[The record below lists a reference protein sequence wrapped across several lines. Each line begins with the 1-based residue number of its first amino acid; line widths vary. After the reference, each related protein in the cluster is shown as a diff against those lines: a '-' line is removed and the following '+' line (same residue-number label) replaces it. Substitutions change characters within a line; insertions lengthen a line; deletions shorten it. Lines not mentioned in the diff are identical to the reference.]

1 MKTGTNTKLTI
12 MDNKHKISEWENKQP
27 YNVWFAEMY
36 LQKGYVTKVKGGIKG
51 RDVVCL
57 VWDSAGECRALIGE
71 RQPWFDIRW

>member
-1 MKTGTNTKLTI
+1 